1 MENADSSQPSQG
13 RGFWFLLLLLAA
25 SVAVRSVA
33 LDRPLVGNFATKN
46 VVYAMI
52 ARNWVT
58 GRAGWAYPTLDCM
71 VGGGRSLHMLELPLS
86 AYVTAAVW
94 RVGGG
99 SLEIWGRLTAVAFS
113 TAAVAVFYHFV
124 RRRHGRAAAAA
135 GAMVLAFSPVSVIY
149 GQSFMLEASL
159 LFFTVA
165 AFAALDRCLRSG
177 GVLWAI
183 ATGVWVALLLLTK
196 IYMIVVLVPL
206 GCMALAECRSH
217 RAALAALVSMSL
229 AVIPAVAWYFHAA
242 RTADPANPLAG
253 RVFYS
258 VRQSAEVHAPPHPLL
273 KSPDFYRQLLDDAS
287 SVVLTPIGLT
297 LAVMG
302 LMNRAWRQYVP
313 WLLATAILV
322 ALLPRKFFEMNYY
335 YLAVLPPLALLAGL
349 GWQAI
354 AENVQPR
361 RWAVSVLVLVAISF
375 SLRYAA
381 GPAFT
386 TPPED
391 RNVVA
396 AGRTV
401 ARLAQ
406 PGEVVATIHG
416 SGIDL
421 LYYCDRAGWALDADS
436 PELPDQIEAC
446 RRQGARYLAVT
457 GGPTTARGLGMP
469 AVEGEGFAIYRLSTH
484 LNTP

>member
-1 MENADSSQPSQG
+1 MDDADSTQPAQS
-13 RGFWFLLLLLAA
+13 RELWLLLLLLAA
-25 SVAVRSVA
+25 TVAVRSVA
-33 LDRPLVGNFATKN
+33 LDRPLLGNFATKN

-52 ARNWVT
+52 ARNWVA

-71 VGGGRSLHMLELPLS
+71 VGGARSLHMLELPLS
-86 AYVTAAVW
+86 AYVTATVW

-99 SLEIWGRLTAVAFS
+99 SLEIWGRLTAVAFT
-113 TAAVAVFYHFV
+113 TAAVAVFYRFV
-124 RRRHGRAAAAA
+124 RRRHGPAAAAA

-165 AFAALDRCLRSG
+165 TFAALDRYLRCG
-177 GVLWAI
+177 RVLWLITA
-183 ATGVWVALLLLTK
+183 GVWLALLLLTK

-206 GCMALAECRSH
+206 GCMALAERRS
-217 RAALAALVSMSL
+217 RTTALLAIVLMSAAV
-229 AVIPAVAWYFHAA
+229 VPAIAWYSHAA
-242 RTADPANPLAG
+242 WTADPANPLAA

-287 SVVLTPIGLT
+287 GVVLTPIGLT

-302 LMNRAWRQYVP
+302 LMNRAWRQYIP
-313 WLLATAILV
+313 WLLASAILV
-322 ALLPRKFFEMNYY
+322 AILPRKFFEMNYY

-361 RWAVSVLVLVAISF
+361 RWTVSVLVLAATGL

-391 RNVVA
+391 RSVVA
-396 AGRTV
+396 ASRTV
-401 ARLAQ
+401 ARLTA
-406 PGEVVATIHG
+406 PGEPVATIHG

-436 PELPDQIEAC
+436 PELPAQIEAC
-446 RRQGARYLAVT
+446 RRQGARYLVVAGDPTAV
-457 GGPTTARGLGMP
+457 RGVGMP
-469 AVEGEGFAIYRLSTH
+469 TVEGRGFAIYRLSTH
-484 LNTP
+484 LDTP

>member
-1 MENADSSQPSQG
+1 MENTDSSQPSQG
-13 RGFWFLLLLLAA
+13 RESWFLLLLLAA

-52 ARNWVT
+52 ARNWVA
-58 GRAGWAYPTLDCM
+58 GRAGWAYPTLDCI
-71 VGGGRSLHMLELPLS
+71 VGGSRSLHMLELPLS
-86 AYVTAAVW
+86 AYITAAVW
-94 RVGGG
+94 QVGGG

-113 TAAVAVFYHFV
+113 TAAVAVFYRFV
-124 RRRHGRAAAAA
+124 RRRHGQAPAAA
-135 GAMVLAFSPVSVIY
+135 GALVLAFSPVSVIY

-165 AFAALDRCLRSG
+165 AFAALDRYLCNG
-177 GVLWAI
+177 GILWVI
-183 ATGVWVALLLLTK
+183 AAGVWLALLLLTK
-196 IYMIVVLVPL
+196 IFMIVVLVPL
-206 GCMALAECRSH
+206 ASMALAECRS
-217 RAALAALVSMSL
+217 RRTALAALVSISL
-229 AVIPAVAWYFHAA
+229 AVVPAIAWYFHAA

-287 SVVLTPIGLT
+287 GVVLTPIGLT
-297 LAVMG
+297 FAVMG
-302 LMNRAWRQYVP
+302 LMNRAWRQYMP
-313 WLLATAILV
+313 WLLASAILM

-335 YLAVLPPLALLAGL
+335 YLSVLPPLALLAGL

-361 RWAVSVLVLVAISF
+361 RWTVGVLVLVAIGL
-375 SLRYAA
+375 SLRYAV
-381 GPAFT
+381 GPAFA

-391 RNVVA
+391 HSVVA
-396 AGRTV
+396 AGRTA
-401 ARLAQ
+401 ARLAST
-406 PGEVVATIHG
+406 GEPVATIHG
-416 SGIDL
+416 SGLDL

-436 PELPDQIEAC
+436 PELPAQIEDC
-446 RRQGARYLAVT
+446 RRQGARYLVVT
-457 GGPTTARGLGMP
+457 GSPTAVRGLGMP
-469 AVEGEGFAIYRLSTH
+469 MVEGQGFAVYRLSTR
-484 LNTP
+484 LDTP